1 MIKSVPLI
9 VQDVEPVQL
18 QAGTQSGIELIPGD
32 AFIAGQYDPYQGE
45 TEFTPGP
52 ETQVVST
59 RGKLLM
65 SDIVI
70 NPIPQN
76 YGLITY
82 NGNVITVS

>member
-1 MIKSVPLI
+1 MIKAVPLI
-9 VQDVEPVQL
+9 VRDVEPVQL
-18 QAGTQSGIELIPGD
+18 QAGIQGGIELTPGD

-52 ETQVVST
+52 DPQVVYT
-59 RGKLLM
+59 RGKVLM

-70 NPIPQN
+70 NPIPQQ

>member
-1 MIKSVPLI
+1 MNKSVPLI

-18 QAGTQSGIELIPGD
+18 QAGTQGGIELIPGD
-32 AFIAGQYDPYQGE
+32 AFIVGQYDPYQGE

-52 ETQVVST
+52 DEQVVST
-59 RGKLLM
+59 RGKVLM

-70 NPIPQN
+70 NPIPQQ